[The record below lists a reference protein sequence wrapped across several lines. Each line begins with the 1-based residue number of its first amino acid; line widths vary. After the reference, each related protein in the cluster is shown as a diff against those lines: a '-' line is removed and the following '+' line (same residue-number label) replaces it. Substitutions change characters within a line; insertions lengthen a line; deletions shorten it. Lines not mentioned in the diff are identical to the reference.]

1 MDGATSDD
9 DEFGLNDLDD
19 IDEGELHWL
28 EKSIRTC

>member
-19 IDEGELHWL
+19 VDEGESLWL
-28 EKSIRTC
+28 EMSDRTC

>member
-19 IDEGELHWL
+19 VDEGEGHQL
-28 EKSIRTC
+28 EMSDGTC

>member
-19 IDEGELHWL
+19 IDEGKGHYL
-28 EKSIRTC
+28 EMSDRSC